1 VFHLRRFRWK
11 RRRAALALLPAAA
24 MMVTLGIAGAATGTG
39 PVSAVGGPGTDAA
52 ASGGPATVK
61 FDVRRHV
68 MVGDSVA
75 IHGRLS
81 TADSRLVLVKVDG
94 RKVKTVRSQEDGSFR
109 ARWRASHTGVF
120 EAYAVAGGNAVART
134 ARSRSTRVNVYRPAT
149 ASYYGPGL
157 YGNGTACGRT
167 LTPSTVGVAHRTL
180 PCGTRVTLRYRGRT
194 VTVPVIDRGPFSGS
208 HEYDLTATIKT
219 ELGFGS
225 TGNVLTT
232 R

>member
-24 MMVTLGIAGAATGTG
+24 LMVMLGLAGAAIGTG
-39 PVSAVGGPGTDAA
+39 PASAGTDAA

-61 FDVRRHV
+61 FGVRRHV

-75 IHGRLS
+75 IRGRVNP
-81 TADSRLVLVKVDG
+81 ADSRLVLIKVG
-94 RKVKTVRSQEDGSFR
+94 GKKVKAVRSQEDGSFM

-120 EAYAVAGGNAVART
+120 EAKAVAGGSAVARI
-134 ARSRSTRVNVYRPAT
+134 ARSRGTRVNVYRPAA

-157 YGNGTACGRT
+157 YGNGTACGKT
-167 LTPSTVGVAHRTL
+167 LTASTVGVAHRTL
-180 PCGTRVTLRYRGRT
+180 PCGTRVTLRYHGRT

-208 HEYDLTATIKT
+208 REYDLTAATKAK
-219 ELGFGS
+219 LGFGS
-225 TGNVLTT
+225 TGTVLTT